1 MSRIGQRLR
10 MLAGVVV
17 VAAVLTACEAAP
29 PDVTWYGNRTSVAA
43 GPALFCEL
51 SQDLTP
57 TCSVT
62 DGPIAQLSLHAEDA
76 VQVNIPAEVAEQPWL
91 LVISYADGSSSTR
104 TPLIDDGGKT
114 LSWTVYPAGHPL
126 QHIELQVLTLT
137 SDAAGQVQFTPLQV
151 WALAITQ
158 LAG

>member
-1 MSRIGQRLR
+1 M
-10 MLAGVVV
+10 
-17 VAAVLTACEAAP
+17 
-29 PDVTWYGNRTSVAA
+29 
-43 GPALFCEL
+43 
-51 SQDLTP
+51 
-57 TCSVT
+57 T

-76 VQVNIPAEVAEQPWL
+76 VPVNIPAEVAEQPWL

-114 LSWTVYPAGHPL
+114 LSWTVYRAGHPL